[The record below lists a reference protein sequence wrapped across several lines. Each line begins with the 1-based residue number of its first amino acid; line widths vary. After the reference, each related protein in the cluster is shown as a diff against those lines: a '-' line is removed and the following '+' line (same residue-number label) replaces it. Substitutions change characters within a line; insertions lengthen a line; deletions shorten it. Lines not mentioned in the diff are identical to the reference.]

1 MNNTI
6 KKIIS
11 FFIIFALLLSLNT
24 NTFAKRTYT
33 VTFKATTGSFS
44 HKHNSK
50 KSKIKMKYKKNEK
63 RGYAP
68 KISRSGYAFKGW
80 YTRKKGGKRYS
91 YNTRINKNVKL
102 YPQWLKRY
110 KTKTKY
116 FDYFGYTFKSD
127 TDIKKA
133 FPGSK
138 KIKDSG
144 IYGKYYPFNAEYK
157 SSYFLCLFDYYFDD
171 TTDEKNITYNYYL
184 KKLKCKIKKIVNIK
198 KRRKYSTFLH
208 KLTGSKQTDYLLNK
222 KRHILTFAY
231 KTYKYYDEESKTI
244 ENYYILWNIKLDKKN
259 RVKPSS
265 KVSFTD
271 SEDNIV
277 S

>member
-1 MNNTI
+1 
-6 KKIIS
+6 
-11 FFIIFALLLSLNT
+11 
-24 NTFAKRTYT
+24 
-33 VTFKATTGSFS
+33 
-44 HKHNSK
+44 
-50 KSKIKMKYKKNEK
+50 MKYKKNEK

-138 KIKDSG
+138 KIK
-144 IYGKYYPFNAEYK
+144 P
-157 SSYFLCLFDYYFDD
+157 
-171 TTDEKNITYNYYL
+171 
-184 KKLKCKIKKIVNIK
+184 
-198 KRRKYSTFLH
+198 
-208 KLTGSKQTDYLLNK
+208 
-222 KRHILTFAY
+222 
-231 KTYKYYDEESKTI
+231 
-244 ENYYILWNIKLDKKN
+244 
-259 RVKPSS
+259 
-265 KVSFTD
+265 
-271 SEDNIV
+271 
-277 S
+277 